1 MRTSLMLI
9 CFFILAWQGLVI
21 TNTLKTR
28 LENRTNQVQTLL
40 NQIQPKTNKRYIIKY
55 TFIQFYSI
63 KLMKK
68 KYLTSQEYNSLV
80 VTVQKSANYITDK
93 EKKMFDLIFEKL
105 FVITEDDIISNEEIN
120 HPISNPN

>member
-1 MRTSLMLI
+1 MR
-9 CFFILAWQGLVI
+9 
-21 TNTLKTR
+21 
-28 LENRTNQVQTLL
+28 
-40 NQIQPKTNKRYIIKY
+40 
-55 TFIQFYSI
+55 
-63 KLMKK
+63 K
-68 KYLTSQEYNSLV
+68 KYLTSSEYNSLV

>member
-1 MRTSLMLI
+1 MI
-9 CFFILAWQGLVI
+9 YNNII
-21 TNTLKTR
+21 NLK
-28 LENRTNQVQTLL
+28 LYL
-40 NQIQPKTNKRYIIKY
+40 
-55 TFIQFYSI
+55 I

-68 KYLTSQEYNSLV
+68 KYLTSSEYNSLV

-93 EKKMFDLIFEKL
+93 EKKMFDLIFDKL